1 MEMVKPSVCTLDCPD
16 ACSLSVVV
24 HDGRIEEIRG
34 SQANPYTAG
43 VLCNK
48 VTRHLPELIH
58 GEGRLT
64 TPLRRTG
71 AKGEGR
77 FERIG
82 WEQALDLIHER
93 FSAAIAEHG
102 PQCVLPLNY
111 AGPHGTLA
119 GGSMDLRFFHKLGAS
134 LLDRRPMCGGVR
146 GEAWAGTM
154 GNVPGARPE
163 QAAAAKLVIVWGIN
177 VTWTSLH
184 LMPVL
189 NEAKANGAKIVVVD
203 PRRTKVAEQAHLHL
217 PVRPGTDVVLAWAL
231 ATQLERLGAIDRAFV
246 AEHVQGFEPFM
257 AQARRYPPEVAAE
270 ICGVPEADIRRLA
283 EWYATLDPAA
293 IALGNGLERNR
304 NGGSAARSVVALPAL
319 AGKFGVRGGGVI
331 YGSSH
336 SFPKNA
342 ARLARPD
349 LVPEG
354 TRTLNI
360 IDAGKFLTDEALDPP
375 IKALFIYN
383 HNALIVHP
391 EQNRLRRGLERE
403 DLFTV
408 GCDVV
413 MTDTLAYA
421 DVVLPAC
428 SNFEHPDL
436 YQSYGQQW
444 LQRAEPVIPPVG
456 ESLPN
461 TEIFRRLAARFGFDD
476 PALRAGDVEL
486 MNDAYD
492 AGDPRMAGMTPSEIP
507 IDRALEMR
515 VDGEEPILFRNVFP
529 ATPSGKIELE
539 SGYLGEKF
547 GRPLPGFQ
555 PMESPYPLALIS
567 PAANNRIT
575 STFGGLE
582 INRGPAVL
590 EMHPGDAQARGLKD
604 GDDVRAWNDLGEVF
618 LVLKIS
624 DVMRPGV
631 VCSHKGLWLHTSGN
645 GQTISA
651 LAPAHHSDA
660 GEGACF
666 NDARIDVA
674 ALDTASLEPA
684 PLETSAVS

>member
-1 MEMVKPSVCTLDCPD
+1 MVKPSVCTLDCPD

-71 AKGEGR
+71 TKGEGR

-231 ATQLERLGAIDRAFV
+231 ATELERLGAIDRAFV

-270 ICGVPEADIRRLA
+270 ICGVPEAHIRRLA

-304 NGGSAARSVVALPAL
+304 NGGSGLWAIFALPAL
-319 AGKFGVRGGGVI
+319 AGKFGVRGGGI
-331 YGSSH
+331 LFGSSM
-336 SFPKNA
+336 SFPKSVP
-342 ARLARPD
+342 RLQGDHMR
-349 LVPEG
+349 PEG
-354 TRTLNI
+354 IRTLNI
-360 IDAGKFLTDEALDPP
+360 LDMGRHLLDARLAPP
-375 IKALFIYN
+375 LMGLFIYN
-383 HNALIVHP
+383 HNAVIVHP
-391 EQNRLRRGLERE
+391 EQNTMIAGLLRE

-408 GCDVV
+408 VADVV
-413 MTDTLAYA
+413 MTDTTLYA
-421 DVVLPAC
+421 DVVLPNAT
-428 SNFEHPDL
+428 NFEHDDL
-436 YQSYGQQW
+436 YPAYGHQY
-444 LQRAEPVIPPVG
+444 LQRGEAVIAPQG
-456 ESLPN
+456 EALPN
-461 TEIFRRLAARFGFDD
+461 TEMFRRLAARD
-476 PALRAGDVEL
+476 ALRCL
-486 MNDAYD
+486 C
-492 AGDPRMAGMTPSEIP
+492 
-507 IDRALEMR
+507 
-515 VDGEEPILFRNVFP
+515 
-529 ATPSGKIELE
+529 
-539 SGYLGEKF
+539 
-547 GRPLPGFQ
+547 LP
-555 PMESPYPLALIS
+555 
-567 PAANNRIT
+567 
-575 STFGGLE
+575 
-582 INRGPAVL
+582 
-590 EMHPGDAQARGLKD
+590 
-604 GDDVRAWNDLGEVF
+604 
-618 LVLKIS
+618 
-624 DVMRPGV
+624 
-631 VCSHKGLWLHTSGN
+631 
-645 GQTISA
+645 
-651 LAPAHHSDA
+651 
-660 GEGACF
+660 
-666 NDARIDVA
+666 
-674 ALDTASLEPA
+674 
-684 PLETSAVS
+684 